1 MSEDDDQTGPYM
13 GWPTLSD
20 LCDALDEAM
29 KKWDDIPAD
38 LPSPADLDRQARE
51 RRPMPIDPSSS

>member
-13 GWPTLSD
+13 GWKTREELVN
-20 LCDALDEAM
+20 ALQEM
-29 KKWDDIPAD
+29 VNSWDDIPND
-38 LPSPADLDRQARE
+38 RPSPADLERQARE